1 MRKSGKTV
9 ILFFLGLLLFAPV
22 KLFAQGPPHHP
33 GGSPASTAERRKIRE
48 NIETLRMYK
57 LLEALDLTSE
67 QSAEFLPALK
77 AFQDAKRGFQ
87 EERRNL
93 LRELEGALESEEAN
107 QTKLEQTL
115 TALEDT
121 REEFQAELVKFL
133 QKARSTLTL
142 QQRARLQL
150 FEEKFE
156 RRLRDS
162 IRQMRGKEHRMDES
176 R

>member
-107 QTKLEQTL
+107 QAKLEQTL

-133 QKARSTLTL
+133 QKARSMLTL

-150 FEEKFE
+150 FEERFE